1 MGAKIAKV
9 GPPKF
14 SGVRCQEIDVSF
26 PQLYRVTSYEW
37 QMINGELISSD
48 MPAPT
53 AYILEEPAH
62 WRVHARPTIT
72 AINAPEADKD
82 FGWII
87 VRHHHSAE
95 LAEGYAAA
103 MWDLEHALLPF
114 NELHCPVYEVRGQ
127 FFTLLH
133 RPPIEGR
140 ASSCDHVLGEGTPRF
155 GWLGR
160 MGSCGGRE
168 WGGPFSRRSVRRVS
182 LAAGW
187 GDKHPAVIPR
197 R

>member
-9 GPPKF
+9 GPPRF

-103 MWDLEHALLPF
+103 MWDLEHALLPSMNYIVPF
-114 NELHCPVYEVRGQ
+114 TKFGVSFSHCYIGPPLKAERVLRSCTWRRYPTIWLVGTNGVVRWE
-127 FFTLLH
+127 
-133 RPPIEGR
+133 RVGR
-140 ASSCDHVLGEGTPRF
+140 AF
-155 GWLGR
+155 Q
-160 MGSCGGRE
+160 
-168 WGGPFSRRSVRRVS
+168 
-182 LAAGW
+182 
-187 GDKHPAVIPR
+187 
-197 R
+197 

>member
-9 GPPKF
+9 GPPRF

-140 ASSCDHVLGEGTPRF
+140 ASPAIMYLAKVPHDLV
-155 GWLGR
+155 GWD
-160 MGSCGGRE
+160 E
-168 WGGPFSRRSVRRVS
+168 WGRAVGESGAGLSVED
-182 LAAGW
+182 LFAE
-187 GDKHPAVIPR
+187 
-197 R
+197 